1 MSQCTGG
8 WAGAYHG
15 GDHSS
20 GENKLKLDGPDR
32 DPPSGGLDRETQ
44 AQESSLYGAITGHVA
59 IGRYLLEIGDPSGAV
74 IREASGADRKHTRPR
89 PAPVLLLPTLIRG
102 LVGREAELAT
112 IISALDAGLPLEVS
126 GEPGTGKTALLRH
139 LAHHPRTGSFA
150 DGVVYLSARRLAFGD
165 LLQLIFEAFH
175 ESGGI
180 CKPTDAEIRRGLLD
194 KQALILVDDVRLAED
209 ELEQVFGIA
218 PRSAFVVA
226 TRARC
231 LWNEG
236 RTLALNGLPAEAG
249 VLLLERAI
257 ERPLDAA
264 ERSDA
269 ARFCAALGGQPLR
282 ILQAAALVRETGI
295 ALDGSIAVMR
305 PEDVLTDL
313 VKSTD
318 DKQRRVLLALTA
330 LPGVPLELTHISNI
344 AEVTDV
350 EPSMLALVHRGLV
363 IRSRSRHQL
372 ASGVADRLR
381 RTDDLNPWV
390 NRAITYFTEWAAR
403 YRRSPN
409 LLFEQSEALLRA
421 QECAADARRW
431 GEVLRLGQLVEG
443 ALITGGRWGA
453 WALALDRCLAA
464 AKASGDRAAEAWV
477 LHQRGSRAVC
487 LDEPGFARD
496 ALGQAVKL
504 REALPDEP
512 AAKASQRNLGFVLAP
527 VSALADTRDRSTKWF
542 GVDPGALPL
551 RDAVPSLGR
560 VPRANGYAALWLA
573 AAALLFLGSFGYL
586 AFDAERTGRSWLA
599 ALRSSEHH
607 ASPGQAAVVIPPQ
620 PAVAAPRIDTS
631 VELDSIAAD
640 PSATPVPQPTSGSDS
655 SRILIFTVRPAGAAT
670 RWAQICY
677 AVSGAYQARIEPGI
691 GAVDPTST
699 LSCRRVAP
707 GRTTTYQLTAYGRD
721 GRQASEQV
729 VVLVR

>member
-1 MSQCTGG
+1 
-8 WAGAYHG
+8 
-15 GDHSS
+15 
-20 GENKLKLDGPDR
+20 
-32 DPPSGGLDRETQ
+32 
-44 AQESSLYGAITGHVA
+44 
-59 IGRYLLEIGDPSGAV
+59 
-74 IREASGADRKHTRPR
+74 
-89 PAPVLLLPTLIRG
+89 
-102 LVGREAELAT
+102 
-112 IISALDAGLPLEVS
+112 
-126 GEPGTGKTALLRH
+126 
-139 LAHHPRTGSFA
+139 
-150 DGVVYLSARRLAFGD
+150 
-165 LLQLIFEAFH
+165 
-175 ESGGI
+175 
-180 CKPTDAEIRRGLLD
+180 
-194 KQALILVDDVRLAED
+194 
-209 ELEQVFGIA
+209 
-218 PRSAFVVA
+218 
-226 TRARC
+226 
-231 LWNEG
+231 
-236 RTLALNGLPAEAG
+236 
-249 VLLLERAI
+249 
-257 ERPLDAA
+257 
-264 ERSDA
+264 
-269 ARFCAALGGQPLR
+269 
-282 ILQAAALVRETGI
+282 VRETGI

-305 PEDVLTDL
+305 PEDVLAEL
-313 VKSTD
+313 VKFND
-318 DKQRRVLLALTA
+318 EKQRRLLLALTA
-330 LPGVPLELTHISNI
+330 LPGVPLELPHLASI
-344 AEVTDV
+344 AEITDA
-350 EPSMLALVHRGLV
+350 EPSMLALVRRGLV
-363 IRSRSRHQL
+363 VRSRSRHQL

-453 WALALDRCLAA
+453 WAVALNRCLAA

-477 LHQRGSRAVC
+477 LHQLGSRAVC

-527 VSALADTRDRSTKWF
+527 VSALANTPDRSTKWF
-542 GVDPGALPL
+542 GGDPGALPL
-551 RDAVPSLGR
+551 RDAAPSLGR
-560 VPRANGYAALWLA
+560 VPRANGYAPLWLA
-573 AAALLFLGSFGYL
+573 AAALLFLGSFAYL
-586 AFDAERTGRSWLA
+586 AIDAERTGRSWLA
-599 ALRSSEHH
+599 ALRSSENKT
-607 ASPGQAAVVIPPQ
+607 AAVIPPQ
-620 PAVAAPRIDTS
+620 PPVAAPRTDTS
-631 VELDSIAAD
+631 VDLASIAAG
-640 PSATPVPQPTSGSDS
+640 PSPEPTSGSDS
-655 SRILIFTVRPAGAAT
+655 SRILIFTVRPSGAAT